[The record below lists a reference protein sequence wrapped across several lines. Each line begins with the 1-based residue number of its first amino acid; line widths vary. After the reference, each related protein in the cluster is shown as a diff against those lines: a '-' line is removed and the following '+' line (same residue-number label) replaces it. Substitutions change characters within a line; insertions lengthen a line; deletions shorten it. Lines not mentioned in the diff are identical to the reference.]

1 MNKKPLAV
9 LGAALA
15 VALMSSACTPAG
27 QTDASGNGKV
37 TIKYSNFVSN
47 GGHEKDLDAIV
58 QAFQKENPNITV
70 QVTTLPYK
78 DYATALQTDL
88 AAGTQAD
95 AFDIEYANLATYVN
109 SGVLAPLDG
118 VDDTKYRQS
127 LLESYRVDGTQY
139 ALPSSFSNVVLYYNK
154 DLFDAAGVSYPTADW
169 TWIDETAAAKKITDS
184 SAGVFGDFQNVTFYE
199 FYKALAQTG
208 GKFLSDDG
216 KSVAFNSPEGIKAAE
231 WLAQKSGT
239 TMPTLAQGAGT
250 PDFDTKLFKDGK
262 LGMLHSGIWVA
273 SSFSDAPKNW
283 DIVVE
288 PGDTQ
293 KASATFSNA
302 VGVSSNSKNKAA
314 AQRWAEYMTNSDLAA
329 TTRIESSWELPPTSD
344 ESVLKDYLA
353 KDKPANRKA
362 VFDALEDVALTPVI
376 GENQQEM
383 VDIVTTALGEVE
395 AKRSSASD
403 ALKAAAD
410 KVNALLK

>member
-1 MNKKPLAV
+1 MNKKPLAAV
-9 LGAALA
+9 GAALA
-15 VALMSSACTPAG
+15 VALMVSACSPAG
-27 QTDASGNGKV
+27 QSDSSGNEKV

-47 GGHEKDLDAIV
+47 GGHEKDLDTIV
-58 QAFQKENPNITV
+58 QAFQKANPNITV

-95 AFDIEYANLATYVN
+95 AFDIEYANLRSYVN
-109 SGVLAPLDG
+109 NGALAPLEG
-118 VDDTKYRQS
+118 VDGSKYRQS
-127 LLESYRVDGTQY
+127 LLESYRSDGKQY
-139 ALPSSFSNVVLYYNK
+139 ALPSSFSDVVLYYNK

-169 TWIDETAAAKKITDS
+169 TWADETAAAKKITNS
-184 SAGVFGDFQNVTFYE
+184 SAGVFGDFQNVSFYE

-208 GKFLSDDG
+208 GKFLNDDG

-231 WLAQKSGT
+231 WLADKSGT
-239 TMPTLAQGAGT
+239 TMPTPAQGAGT

-273 SSFSDAPKNW
+273 GSFTEAPKNW

-288 PGDTQ
+288 PGNTK
-293 KASATFSNA
+293 KASAAFSNA
-302 VGVSSNSKNKAA
+302 IAVSANSKNKAA
-314 AQRWAEYMTNSDLAA
+314 AQKWAEYMTSSDVMSQA
-329 TTRIESSWELPPTSD
+329 RISSSWELPPTSD

-362 VFDALEDVALTPVI
+362 VFEALEHVALPPVI
-376 GENQQEM
+376 GDNQQEM
-383 VDIVTTALGEVE
+383 VDIVTNALGEVE
-395 AKRSSASD
+395 AKRSSAAE
-403 ALKAAAD
+403 ALKIAEG